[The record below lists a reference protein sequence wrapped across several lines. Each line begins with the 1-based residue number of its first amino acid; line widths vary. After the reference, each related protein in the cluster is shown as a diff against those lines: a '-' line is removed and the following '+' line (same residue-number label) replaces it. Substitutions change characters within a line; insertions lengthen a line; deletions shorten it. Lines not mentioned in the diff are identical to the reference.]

1 MSRLNET
8 DLELLHTGQDI
19 DLSSNPYAYL
29 GGNFTE
35 NPNDYVEVLIYDTN
49 ENFLESA
56 VVDSTMYSIN
66 ENNNKR

>member
-8 DLELLHTGQDI
+8 DLEFLQTGQDI
-19 DLSSNPYAYL
+19 DLGSSVYAYL

-35 NPNDYVEVLIYDTN
+35 NPNDYVEALIYDTN

-56 VVDSTMYSIN
+56 IVDS
-66 ENNNKR
+66 